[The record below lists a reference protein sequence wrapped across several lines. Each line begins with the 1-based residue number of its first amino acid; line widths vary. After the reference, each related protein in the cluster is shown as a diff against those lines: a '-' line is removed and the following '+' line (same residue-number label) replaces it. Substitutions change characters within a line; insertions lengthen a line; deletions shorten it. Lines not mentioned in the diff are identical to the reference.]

1 MKHPFWIANSSLF
14 FLFLL
19 VFGFIYMSRL
29 PLPERENIQPRIY
42 TRPPKEVGL
51 EINISKIY
59 ENDLFG
65 TYKKELPPPEEP
77 EYVVPFPEPPEPQRV
92 SVPELPAP
100 QFLDPLDIT
109 LKGIIVISSNGMKN
123 RAIITDNK
131 TARETIYRV
140 GDTIDDAQLIRIL
153 KNKIILLRTNG
164 QQEVLYLREADAKSD
179 PTFAMLENWDAVI
192 QTISKNYYAV
202 DRKEFT
208 NRVTNLGQFI
218 DILGL
223 TTAYKQGKSI
233 GCKIGQLAE
242 KSLGTYLG
250 LQTNDIILAIN
261 EIPATNTED
270 RLRIYNDIIALQEN
284 ETIKVKLLRNQQESE
299 LIFALQ
305 DLTKE
310 APLDEQLTPATQ
322 YFHQERAR
330 KEKEKV
336 LKEKH
341 KFAPT
346 LDEIRKREKQNM
358 MKKDKI
364 PRSNASTVTEK

>member
-358 MKKDKI
+358 MKKGKI